1 VDSKYVSSHPDL
13 LKNLNHGDKVYIIEI
28 NNFNRFCDKLIGYTK
43 DAMDNY
49 YSVLKDIS
57 MVEKEEDFIKIR
69 KKSENILKKLD
80 GKKNKN
86 Y

>member
-1 VDSKYVSSHPDL
+1 MDSKYVSSHPDL

-57 MVEKEEDFIKIR
+57 MVKKEEDFIKI
-69 KKSENILKKLD
+69 KKESGNILKRLD
-80 GKKNKN
+80 GLKKE
-86 Y
+86 